1 MHFITNSYLFV
12 STLNVLCGKLCAC
25 MCVWGVRAI
34 TYVCVCVCVCVCI
47 TTGYC
52 KSHVVALMFVI
63 FCQNLSHEGAFQ
75 PWKDKPCLGVL
86 PQK

>member
-1 MHFITNSYLFV
+1 MH
-12 STLNVLCGKLCAC
+12 
-25 MCVWGVRAI
+25 
-34 TYVCVCVCVCVCI
+34 VCVGSACRNICVCVCVCI

-75 PWKDKPCLGVL
+75 PWEGQTLFGCFAPKVNQEFSSDSDGSHSRLQVHDRVQL
-86 PQK
+86 